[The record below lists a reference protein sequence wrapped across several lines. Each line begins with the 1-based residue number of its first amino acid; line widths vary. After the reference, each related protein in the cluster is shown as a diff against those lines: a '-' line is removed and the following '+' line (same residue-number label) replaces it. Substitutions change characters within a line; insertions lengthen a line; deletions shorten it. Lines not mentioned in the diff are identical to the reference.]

1 VRLFVWHYNRRQRLI
16 NANPAYRGALPP
28 LF

>member
-1 VRLFVWHYNRRQRLI
+1 LFVWHYNRRQRAIL
-16 NANPAYRGALPP
+16 ANPRLKNNLSL